1 LTVDS
6 EQSIFNILY
15 FLFIL
20 CQLSTNNCQPPHAHS
35 PLFYPIFGENLD
47 MLDMTTLLTVVIGLM
62 IAGFAGYLFYLQR
75 KNQRDEQQS
84 KRASVSLQLQA
95 YERLTLLTDRIAL
108 PNLISRLGNPDIS
121 ASEMQYLLIK
131 NIKDEFDYNISQQI
145 YVSPEIWNAI
155 RNLKENNLLI
165 INRVGLSVPSMAS
178 GATLNRA
185 ILEYLMQDQKAN
197 LHEVVSEALSYEA
210 KKLF

>member
-1 LTVDS
+1 
-6 EQSIFNILY
+6 
-15 FLFIL
+15 
-20 CQLSTNNCQPPHAHS
+20 
-35 PLFYPIFGENLD
+35 
-47 MLDMTTLLTVVIGLM
+47 MLDTTMLLTVVIALM

-108 PNLISRLGNPDIS
+108 PNLISRLGNPEVS
-121 ASEMQYLLIK
+121 ASEMQYLLTK

-165 INRVGLSVPSMAS
+165 IHRVGASVSSLDSA
-178 GATLNRA
+178 ATLNRD
-185 ILEYLMQDQKAN
+185 ILNYLMQDPKAN

-210 KKLF
+210 KRLF